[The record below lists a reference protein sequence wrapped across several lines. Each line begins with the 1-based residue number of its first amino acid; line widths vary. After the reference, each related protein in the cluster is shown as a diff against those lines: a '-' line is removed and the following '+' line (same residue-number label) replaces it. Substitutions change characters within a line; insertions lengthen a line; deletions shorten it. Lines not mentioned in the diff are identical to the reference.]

1 MRELMGF
8 IAGLAVGVAVG
19 LLYAPKSGAEIRA
32 ELSTAA
38 QAEWEAADA
47 QLRKELASVQQQLS
61 KLQAQDVDV
70 DAGSAAAEEDAP
82 EEVDEE
88 VEADA

>member
-1 MRELMGF
+1 MKELMGF
-8 IAGLAVGVAVG
+8 VAGLAVGVAIG
-19 LLYAPKSGAEIRA
+19 LLYAPKTGQEIRA

-61 KLQAQDVDV
+61 KQQAQDDVEEVDV
-70 DAGSAAAEEDAP
+70 D
-82 EEVDEE
+82 VE